1 MTDYISKELKLA
13 EFLTHDLDDKKI
25 NRIRQNVHRAQIA
38 DFDYDRRVFIGASAA
53 SWPNND
59 NSLFFACYAPEPNV
73 HKIYTDT
80 KITLDL
86 PDLWYKF
93 NLTDGTIAFMLDP
106 KHNSY
111 NNAGKYSNSG
121 NSSVKDFTSYYLD
134 HHDEAAQ
141 KDFLMFAHTDDIP
154 SHLAVAMSLTDID
167 NSDSAPQKT
176 MNHLIDTLLVTVYQ
190 KIIYYLVHTPTHDLQ
205 TVMDKLNDEMKNYLF
220 DGTNQDTNT
229 WQFSIHSK
237 HENVVKLLKLMYLKH
252 TGKLN
257 YADLPD
263 TEVDVPTNFETK
275 TIPELYDRIHRQMRT
290 LASRYD
296 SDRNMSRPITDEQLF
311 MFAYLLS
318 AYTQSTNKLLSVRTD
333 LKNFIEIL
341 QADAIYGEF
350 ISSDDTALLREAEVA
365 LKNVIKQILMRSQKE
380 EYLPF
385 TLYAYD
391 KDFTSQINSKHPVN
405 VQISLTNDN
414 LWTKEDAE

>member
-1 MTDYISKELKLA
+1 MTDYIGKELKLA
-13 EFLTHDLDDKKI
+13 EFLTHDLNDRKI

-38 DFDYDRRVFIGASAA
+38 DEFNRHVFIGAHNS
-53 SWPNND
+53 SWPND
-59 NSLFFACYAPEPNV
+59 NNSVFFACYAPEPSVN
-73 HKIYTDT
+73 KIYTDT
-80 KITLDL
+80 KITFDL

-111 NNAGKYSNSG
+111 RNTG
-121 NSSVKDFTSYYLD
+121 NSCVKDFTSYYND
-134 HHDEAAQ
+134 HHDEVAQ
-141 KDFLMFAHTDDIP
+141 RDFLMFAHTDDIP

-167 NSDSAPQKT
+167 DSDSAPQKT

-190 KIIYYLVHTPTHDLQ
+190 KIINYFVHTPTHDLQ
-205 TVMDKLNDEMKNYLF
+205 TVMDKLNDEMKTYLF
-220 DGTNQDTNT
+220 DGTDQDTNT
-229 WQFSIHSK
+229 WQFYVHSK

-275 TIPELYDRIHRQMRT
+275 TIPELYDRLHRQMRT
-290 LASRYD
+290 LASRYNRD
-296 SDRNMSRPITDEQLF
+296 GNMSRPITDEQLL

-318 AYTQSTNKLLSVRTD
+318 AYAQSTNKLLSVRTD

-350 ISSDDTALLREAEVA
+350 VCSNDTALLREAEVA
-365 LKNVIKQILMRSQKE
+365 LKEVINQILMRSQKE

-391 KDFTSQINSKHPVN
+391 QDFTRQIDSNHPVN

-414 LWTKEDAE
+414 LWTKEDAK

>member
-1 MTDYISKELKLA
+1 MTDYIGKELKLA
-13 EFLTHDLDDKKI
+13 EFLTHNLDDKKI
-25 NRIRQNVHRAQIA
+25 NRIRQNVHHAQIA
-38 DFDYDRRVFIGASAA
+38 DEFNHCVFIGAHNS
-53 SWPNND
+53 SWPNDD
-59 NSLFFACYAPEPNV
+59 NSLFFACYAPEPSV

-80 KITLDL
+80 KITFDL

-111 NNAGKYSNSG
+111 NNTG
-121 NSSVKDFTSYYLD
+121 NSSIKDFTSYYND
-134 HHDEAAQ
+134 HHDEDAQ
-141 KDFLMFAHTDDIP
+141 RDFLMFAHTDDIP
-154 SHLAVAMSLTDID
+154 AHLAVAMSLTDID
-167 NSDSAPQKT
+167 DSDSAPQRT

-190 KIIYYLVHTPTHDLQ
+190 KIINYFVHTPTHDLQ
-205 TVMDKLNDEMKNYLF
+205 TVMDKLNDEMKKYLF
-220 DGTNQDTNT
+220 DGTDQDTNT
-229 WQFSIHSK
+229 WQFSVHSK

-275 TIPELYDRIHRQMRT
+275 TIPELYDRLHRQMRT

-296 SDRNMSRPITDEQLF
+296 RDGNMSRPITDEQLL

-318 AYTQSTNKLLSVRTD
+318 AYAQSTNKLLSVRTD

-350 ISSDDTALLREAEVA
+350 VCSNDTVLLREAEVA
-365 LKNVIKQILMRSQKE
+365 LKEVIKQILMRSQKE

-391 KDFTSQINSKHPVN
+391 QDFTRQIDSKHPVN

-414 LWTKEDAE
+414 LWTKEDAK

>member
-1 MTDYISKELKLA
+1 MTDYIGKELKLA

-25 NRIRQNVHRAQIA
+25 NRIRKNVHRAQIA
-38 DFDYDRRVFIGASAA
+38 DVGFNRRVFIGTSAV
-53 SWPNND
+53 SWPND
-59 NSLFFACYAPEPNV
+59 DKSLFFACYAPEPSV
-73 HKIYTDT
+73 HKIYPDT
-80 KITLDL
+80 NITFDL

-93 NLTDGTIAFMLDP
+93 NVTDGTIAFMLDP

-111 NNAGKYSNSG
+111 YNTG
-121 NSSVKDFTSYYLD
+121 NSSVKDFISHYND
-134 HHDEAAQ
+134 HHDEVAQ
-141 KDFLMFAHTDDIP
+141 RDFLMFAHTDDIP
-154 SHLAVAMSLTDID
+154 SHLAVAMSLIDID
-167 NSDSAPQKT
+167 DSDSAPQKT

-190 KIIYYLVHTPTHDLQ
+190 KIINYFVHTPTHDLR
-205 TVMDKLNDEMKNYLF
+205 TVMDKLNDEMKKYLF
-220 DGTNQDTNT
+220 DGTDQDTNT
-229 WQFSIHSK
+229 WQFSVHSK

-275 TIPELYDRIHRQMRT
+275 TIPELYDRVHRQMRT
-290 LASRYD
+290 LASRYNRD
-296 SDRNMSRPITDEQLF
+296 GNMSRPITDEQLF

-318 AYTQSTNKLLSVRTD
+318 ACSQSTNKLLSVRTD

-341 QADAIYGEF
+341 QASAIYGEF
-350 ISSDDTALLREAEVA
+350 ICSNNTVLLREAEVA
-365 LKNVIKQILMRSQKE
+365 LNGIIKQILMRSQKE

-391 KDFTSQINSKHPVN
+391 QDFTRQIDSNHPVN

-414 LWTKEDAE
+414 LWTKEDAK

>member
-1 MTDYISKELKLA
+1 MTDYIGKELKLA
-13 EFLTHDLDDKKI
+13 EFLTHNLDDKKI
-25 NRIRQNVHRAQIA
+25 NRIRQTVRRAQTV
-38 DFDYDRRVFIGASAA
+38 DDEFTSHVFIGASA
-53 SWPNND
+53 SNWPNDD
-59 NSLFFACYAPEPNV
+59 NSVFFACYAPEPSV

-80 KITLDL
+80 NITFDL

-93 NLTDGTIAFMLDP
+93 NVTDGTIAFMLDP

-111 NNAGKYSNSG
+111 NNADNSC
-121 NSSVKDFTSYYLD
+121 VKDFTAYYSD
-134 HHDEAAQ
+134 HHDETAQ
-141 KDFLMFAHTDDIP
+141 RDFLMFAHTDDIP
-154 SHLAVAMSLTDID
+154 AHLAVAMSLTDIED
-167 NSDSAPQKT
+167 SDSAPQKT

-190 KIIYYLVHTPTHDLQ
+190 KIIYYFVHTPTHDLQ
-205 TVMDKLNDEMKNYLF
+205 TVMDKLNDEMQNYLF
-220 DGTNQDTNT
+220 DGTDQDTNT
-229 WQFSIHSK
+229 WHFSVHSK

-296 SDRNMSRPITDEQLF
+296 RDRNMSRPITDEQLF
-311 MFAYLLS
+311 MFDYLLS
-318 AYTQSTNKLLSVRTD
+318 ACSQSTNKLLSVRTD

-350 ISSDDTALLREAEVA
+350 ISSDDTALMREAEVA
-365 LKNVIKQILMRSQKE
+365 LKGVIKQILMRSQKD

-391 KDFTSQINSKHPVN
+391 QDFTSQIDSQHKVN

>member
-1 MTDYISKELKLA
+1 MTDYIGKELKLA

-38 DFDYDRRVFIGASAA
+38 DEFNHCVFIGASNS
-53 SWPNND
+53 SWPNDD
-59 NSLFFACYAPEPNV
+59 NSLFFACYAPEPSV
-73 HKIYTDT
+73 HKIYTNK
-80 KITLDL
+80 KITFDL

-111 NNAGKYSNSG
+111 NNANNSC
-121 NSSVKDFTSYYLD
+121 VKDFTSYYND
-134 HHDEAAQ
+134 HHDEDAQ
-141 KDFLMFAHTDDIP
+141 RDFLMFAHTDDIP
-154 SHLAVAMSLTDID
+154 AHLAVAMSLTDID
-167 NSDSAPQKT
+167 DSDSAPQKT

-190 KIIYYLVHTPTHDLQ
+190 KIINYFVHTPTHDLQ
-205 TVMDKLNDEMKNYLF
+205 TVMDKLNNEMKTYLF
-220 DGTNQDTNT
+220 DGTDQDTNT
-229 WQFSIHSK
+229 WQFSVHSK

-275 TIPELYDRIHRQMRT
+275 TIPELYDRLHRQMRT

-296 SDRNMSRPITDEQLF
+296 RDGNMSRPITDEQLF

-318 AYTQSTNKLLSVRTD
+318 AYAQSTNKLLSVRTD

-350 ISSDDTALLREAEVA
+350 VCSNNTALLREAEVA
-365 LKNVIKQILMRSQKE
+365 LKEVINQILMRSQKE

-391 KDFTSQINSKHPVN
+391 QDFTRQIDSNHPVN

-414 LWTKEDAE
+414 LWTKEDAK